1 MDTGNVAAPHLSV
14 VLDLSQFSDRDL
26 LAVELLAVQYDG
38 LPTVIISGAEIA
50 DLVERG
56 GIVAV
61 YLIDEGVV
69 FVPRLGELHVTARLV
84 RVH

>member
-1 MDTGNVAAPHLSV
+1 
-14 VLDLSQFSDRDL
+14 
-26 LAVELLAVQYDG
+26 
-38 LPTVIISGAEIA
+38 VIISGAEIA